1 VTDLATPAS
10 ATDTLIEL
18 AGHTQATLSDVR
30 QLHTEVHER
39 LARAMEPG
47 DLRTL
52 ALTATDPVKRDP
64 GSVDSPSLSLG
75 IVNPTGYVLRLGIGG
90 GSPTDAARAF
100 PVPPNAAVVLP
111 IAVGELEVGLD
122 DVTAVGSDTVVI
134 YVLRFNV
141 VQPFYL
147 HRY

>member
-1 VTDLATPAS
+1 VTLTDQLTP
-10 ATDTLIEL
+10 TETLVEL
-18 AGHTQATLSDVR
+18 AGHTQATLQDVR
-30 QLHTEVHER
+30 QLHGEVHER
-39 LARAMEPG
+39 LSRAMEPG

-52 ALTATDPVKRDP
+52 ALSANDPVKRDP
-64 GSVDSPSLSLG
+64 GSVDKPSLSLG
-75 IVNPTGYVLRLGIGG
+75 IVNPTNYVLRLGIGG

-122 DVTAVGSDTVVI
+122 DVAAVGSDTVVI